1 MGVINRLN
9 SVHSPVTEFLHRE
22 TALRVMQAGDRLGKC
37 WFISMHLSFSPVLIS
52 CDDDN
57 CILTSRLAP

>member
-9 SVHSPVTEFLHRE
+9 SVHSPATEFLHRE

-37 WFISMHLSFSPVLIS
+37 WFLSMHLSYSPFHHVMTTIAL
-52 CDDDN
+52 
-57 CILTSRLAP
+57 LLVA

>member
-22 TALRVMQAGDRLGKC
+22 TALSEIGTTRRDRGSYG
-37 WFISMHLSFSPVLIS
+37 FLIGL
-52 CDDDN
+52 CM
-57 CILTSRLAP
+57 